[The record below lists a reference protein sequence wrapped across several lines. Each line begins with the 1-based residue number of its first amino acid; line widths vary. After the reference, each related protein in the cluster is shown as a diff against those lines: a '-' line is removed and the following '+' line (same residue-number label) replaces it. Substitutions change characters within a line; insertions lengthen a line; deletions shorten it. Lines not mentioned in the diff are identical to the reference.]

1 MDNSLENRIDRDIE
15 VQRASLLRRLEVTM
29 ERPLAFLGFVWLVL
43 LVLEFTRGLGPLLT
57 RTTLVIWGIFIVD
70 FAIKLILA
78 PKKLRFLRRNL
89 LTAVSLAVPA
99 LRVIRILRLAR
110 ALKAVRAVRGLRLL
124 RVLASWNRGMR
135 ALTIALSRR
144 GLGYVLML
152 TFLVLLSGAAGM
164 YTFERDL
171 EGGFEDFGTALWW
184 TAMIL
189 ATMGS
194 GYWPQTAEG
203 RLLCLILTIYGFS
216 IFGYVTA
223 TIATFFIT
231 ADAKQQAGLKPPERA
246 GG

>member
-1 MDNSLENRIDRDIE
+1 MDSSLESEIDRNIE
-15 VQRASLLRRLEVTM
+15 VQRASLLRRLEVVM
-29 ERPLAFLGFVWLVL
+29 ERPLAFLGLVWLVL
-43 LVLEFTRGLGPLLT
+43 LVLEFTRGLGPLLA
-57 RTTLVIWGIFIVD
+57 RVTLGIWGLFILD
-70 FAIKLILA
+70 FLLKLILA
-78 PKKLRFLRRNL
+78 PRKLRFLRRNV

-99 LRVIRILRLAR
+99 LRLLRIVRLAR

-135 ALTIALSRR
+135 ALSTSLRRR
-144 GLGYVLML
+144 GLGYVLLL

-164 YTFERDL
+164 YTFEREV

-203 RLLCLILTIYGFS
+203 RLLCLMLTVYGFS

-231 ADAKQQAGLKPPERA
+231 TDARDQVGSK
-246 GG
+246 GGQRSGT

>member
-1 MDNSLENRIDRDIE
+1 MDSSLESEIDRNIQT
-15 VQRASLLRRLEVTM
+15 QRASLLRRLEVVL

-43 LVLEFTRGLGPLLT
+43 LVLEFTRGLGPLLM
-57 RTTLVIWGIFIVD
+57 RVTLFIWGIFIVD
-70 FAIKLILA
+70 FALKLILA
-78 PKKLRFLRRNL
+78 PQKLRFLQRNL

-99 LRVIRILRLAR
+99 LRLVRILRLAR

-135 ALTIALSRR
+135 ALSISLSRR
-144 GLGYVLML
+144 GLGYVLLL
-152 TFLVLLSGAAGM
+152 TLLVLLSGAAGM
-164 YTFERDL
+164 YTFERDA

-203 RLLCLILTIYGFS
+203 RLLCLILAVYGFS

-223 TIATFFIT
+223 TIASFFIT
-231 ADAKQQAGLKPPERA
+231 ADVRREAGLKGPERA
-246 GG
+246 GS